1 MPSSGHRGEL
11 KKSYSF
17 EEALAVSEYNT
28 LLDEIDAAKGRFLRQ
43 LNKALGMRLFDLL
56 KDPNRAQSL
65 PLLQLKDQDIIARA
79 DCDPQWI
86 NELTSMSDIPAQKA

>member
-1 MPSSGHRGEL
+1 LTISDVN
-11 KKSYSF
+11 
-17 EEALAVSEYNT
+17 A

-43 LNKALGMRLFDLL
+43 LNKALGMSIFELL

-65 PLLQLKDQDIIARA
+65 PLLQLKDQDITTRA

-86 NELTSMSDIPAQKA
+86 NELISMSDISAQGSEM